1 MMASTFVRNR
11 RLSMVSGI
19 LMLTSGAFNILWLI
33 GVFTR
38 ILDIKELLRLTWVIS
53 PFPYIILDVGFG
65 GNAFIASVF
74 VILFI
79 VGIFLSIIGGSLA
92 LSRKPRALLIGALG
106 ALICIPLLGI
116 VSIII
121 TEMVR
126 RGKHQEKS

>member
-1 MMASTFVRNR
+1 MASTFTRNR
-11 RLSMVSGI
+11 RLSTVSGI

-38 ILDIKELLRLTWVIS
+38 ILDIKEFLRLTWVIS

-65 GNAFIASVF
+65 GNAFIASVL

-79 VGIFLSIIGGSLA
+79 VGIFLCIIGGSLT
-92 LSRKPRALLIGALG
+92 LSRKPQALLIGALG
-106 ALICIPLLGI
+106 AIICIPLLGI
-116 VSIII
+116 MSIII

-126 RGKHQEKS
+126 RGKQEEKS